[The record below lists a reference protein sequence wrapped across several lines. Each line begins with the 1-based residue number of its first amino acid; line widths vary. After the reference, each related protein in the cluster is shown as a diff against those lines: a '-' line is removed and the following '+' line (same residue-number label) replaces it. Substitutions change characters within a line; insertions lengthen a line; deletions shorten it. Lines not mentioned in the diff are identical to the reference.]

1 MEIIDIE
8 ETFKRYA
15 KVKGRRKPKESYSKH
30 QEKKEFHLLG
40 NEMQLLNKGYF
51 LLYFRM
57 PPVIF
62 KEPLR
67 KVALLKNN
75 GQWSKILLID

>member
-15 KVKGRRKPKESYSKH
+15 KVKRRRKPKESYSKY

-40 NEMQLLNKGYF
+40 NEMQLLNKG
-51 LLYFRM
+51 
-57 PPVIF
+57 
-62 KEPLR
+62 
-67 KVALLKNN
+67 
-75 GQWSKILLID
+75 